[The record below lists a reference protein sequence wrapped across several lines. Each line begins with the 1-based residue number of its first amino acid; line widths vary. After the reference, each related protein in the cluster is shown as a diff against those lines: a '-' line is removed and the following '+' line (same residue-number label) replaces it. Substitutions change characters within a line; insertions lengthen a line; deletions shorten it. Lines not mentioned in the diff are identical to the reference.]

1 MIKGDFIM
9 FDCLFGTCSNNVA
22 GYCRRKGK
30 YMTVKQIRGK
40 NCLGKQCFHLDK
52 NEEHEWWAQR
62 ERTKQKRNERKTNIY
77 AAVKSELYV

>member
-1 MIKGDFIM
+1 
-9 FDCLFGTCSNNVA
+9 
-22 GYCRRKGK
+22 
-30 YMTVKQIRGK
+30 MTVKQIRGK

-62 ERTKQKRNERKTNIY
+62 ERTKQKRKERKINIY